1 MVFDSFKNKEDEIR
15 QLRLNKEKVL
25 KEQENYNKINAAV
38 SGFKFKP
45 KVSKE
50 EKILTDAETEQI
62 NKVQNASEI
71 LHRVMKS
78 SDVPNAIKFLERENL
93 LDEFYN
99 YSSIFL
105 EKCKGAKKISM
116 NLFREFW
123 LRFKNNETNII
134 LKDLQ
139 VDNNSHLNQV
149 PEGNLISFENLPQAD
164 KRQTEIQRRDNLEF
178 KSLQELKEIAKN
190 QHINLGRSK
199 TIQAIINSIIKH
211 EINNHYL
218 HGTGFTHKRASHK
231 KKVRLGYTNTADGY
245 AKLGNKYIRKENLD
259 KNEISI
265 RYPNGT
271 YLHKHKHVSNDLINL
286 IKDMIYADHFDQH
299 LYDSLDFKSKKIFN
313 DVLNTTKL
321 KYDNKYNL
329 HHFENPF
336 DQLKAEYEKLKGELE
351 SGNDNPAIIKKLKS
365 VILELYQNKLIS
377 DSEFKR
383 VLETLF

>member
-105 EKCKGAKKISM
+105 EKFKGAKKISM